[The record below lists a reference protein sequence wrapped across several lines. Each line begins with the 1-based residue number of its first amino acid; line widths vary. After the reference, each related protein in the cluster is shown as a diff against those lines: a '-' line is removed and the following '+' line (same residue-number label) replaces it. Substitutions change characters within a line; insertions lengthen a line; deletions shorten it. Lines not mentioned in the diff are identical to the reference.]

1 MKSLLSLPTGRVAR
15 RVILLVWVVAM
26 FLTLAFN
33 LPGKFA
39 DAEDNESSSFLPGDA
54 ESTLALQ
61 ETEQLT
67 DGEQAG
73 IVIAYRREGGLTEAD
88 QERISADVELLNAE
102 VEGTSEPFAVAETS
116 EDGSATL
123 VLSSITAT
131 GEAED
136 ILDPVQAIR
145 DRVSD
150 PGGGLE
156 VKVTGAAGFSAD
168 AIEIFEQINGTL
180 IGAAFLLVFV
190 LLILIYRSPVLLWIP
205 LIAVGLAELATRAI
219 GFGHADG

>member
-1 MKSLLSLPTGRVAR
+1 MTSLLSLLTGRVAR
-15 RVILLVWVVAM
+15 RVIVLVWVVAI

-102 VEGTSEPFAVAETS
+102 VEGTSEPFALAETS
-116 EDGSATL
+116 EDGSGAL
-123 VLSSITAT
+123 VLSSITST
-131 GEAED
+131 GESCAPAWAREKMRPTQF
-136 ILDPVQAIR
+136 ILDE
-145 DRVSD
+145 
-150 PGGGLE
+150 LE
-156 VKVTGAAGFSAD
+156 RADSWQGKHYRPSSVAAAHRPLEPLSVTSGAQPWA
-168 AIEIFEQINGTL
+168 
-180 IGAAFLLVFV
+180 
-190 LLILIYRSPVLLWIP
+190 
-205 LIAVGLAELATRAI
+205 
-219 GFGHADG
+219 